1 MPLGQL
7 FRNPFLY
14 CFLKCTVAQIFDKSE
29 MSSFPCLLLVVGNK
43 ADGLISKRVFQENKA
58 RHIFRKTNIFYPL
71 IRTWR
76 GGGGDCVQNAEQ
88 TKENKYPLPHH
99 TKYRE
104 AIITQNF
111 SYIWRYTKLLLTWIQ
126 YRSTIF
132 PSVERGSYSQV
143 LNHGLLQSN
152 KFSKTQNRLLRI
164 VNSPDELVLT
174 NEILRQLQAG
184 YFLSI
189 STSLFFR
196 IFLLIWSTV
205 MKTLALTH

>member
-1 MPLGQL
+1 
-7 FRNPFLY
+7 
-14 CFLKCTVAQIFDKSE
+14 
-29 MSSFPCLLLVVGNK
+29 MSSFPCLLLLVGNK

-76 GGGGDCVQNAEQ
+76 GGGGVLRAKRG
-88 TKENKYPLPHH
+88 TNKRNYVPSSFHLSSISKLHLPHH

>member
-1 MPLGQL
+1 MLPLGQL

-71 IRTWR
+71 IRAKR
-76 GGGGDCVQNAEQ
+76 G
-88 TKENKYPLPHH
+88 TNKRNYVPSSFHLSSISKLHLPHH

-111 SYIWRYTKLLLTWIQ
+111 SYI
-126 YRSTIF
+126 
-132 PSVERGSYSQV
+132 
-143 LNHGLLQSN
+143 
-152 KFSKTQNRLLRI
+152 
-164 VNSPDELVLT
+164 
-174 NEILRQLQAG
+174 
-184 YFLSI
+184 
-189 STSLFFR
+189 
-196 IFLLIWSTV
+196 
-205 MKTLALTH
+205 

>member
-1 MPLGQL
+1 MLPLGQL

-76 GGGGDCVQNAEQ
+76 GGEGGGVLRAKRG
-88 TKENKYPLPHH
+88 TNKRNYVPSSFHLSSISKLHLPHH

-111 SYIWRYTKLLLTWIQ
+111 SYI
-126 YRSTIF
+126 
-132 PSVERGSYSQV
+132 
-143 LNHGLLQSN
+143 
-152 KFSKTQNRLLRI
+152 
-164 VNSPDELVLT
+164 
-174 NEILRQLQAG
+174 
-184 YFLSI
+184 
-189 STSLFFR
+189 
-196 IFLLIWSTV
+196 
-205 MKTLALTH
+205 